1 MAQSFMPYSMPL
13 EVYFDTAV
21 LRGILVTNQD
31 RLSNHL
37 TLREGEETFS
47 LREATLEDGAGRVLA
62 QRITEY
68 LVYMQHVSLI
78 ADLSPQLRQ
87 NRAEFEHLYVKKDA
101 KRAVVG
107 VGRYWLEGDV
117 HLIPGSSMH
126 ELLMARTRF
135 LPITNAVFLDGDDN
149 PARTFLLNRTM
160 ITCMSAPKSA
170 QD

>member
-47 LREATLEDGAGRVLA
+47 LREATLEDNAGTVLA
-62 QRITEY
+62 QPSSDY

-78 ADLSPQLRQ
+78 ADLSPQLRAS
-87 NRAEFEHLYVKKDA
+87 RAEFEHLYVKKDP

-135 LPITNAVFLDGDDN
+135 LPITKAIFLDGSEK
-149 PARTFLLNRTM
+149 PPRTFLLNRTM
-160 ITCMSAPKSA
+160 ITCISAPKYA
-170 QD
+170 QG